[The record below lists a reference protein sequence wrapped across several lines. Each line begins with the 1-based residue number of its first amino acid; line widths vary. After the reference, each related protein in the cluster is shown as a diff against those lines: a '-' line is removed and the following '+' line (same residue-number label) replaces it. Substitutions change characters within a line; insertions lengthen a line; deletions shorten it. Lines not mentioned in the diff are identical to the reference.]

1 MPRARTSLMQS
12 LELAGIAYRRRI
24 RRLLEGEVQG
34 NIGNS
39 RRQQQQ
45 APTEERQRQDTEQ
58 PVPIEQQRPD
68 HAEVQIQRE
77 QNNFAFFMKIFGI
90 LVSIAIIFFAIAWLS
105 CWIYIYAGKIC
116 EISCTERWNNLHRR
130 NPLDFKAWKKILCP
144 FVVENNCTYPL
155 RITLIDISDKFIP
168 YNQNELWIS
177 NNMYGSY
184 FLHANFEQCAS
195 EYQKYKKE
203 NREIEYFFHDPS
215 THAVQ
220 RKHEL
225 RNTSSP
231 YLSIFKN
238 GCKYRSEAVRKQTT
252 FFSIRHFIEN
262 QELLTRSL
270 VFQLFG
276 ANKSDCFPTRIF
288 RELLT
293 FITAI
298 DFKTGCYEFSN
309 TSPSHENLSIE
320 QAFFR
325 GKTFVSDDDMTYLS
339 DWILFR
345 FSVYFLFLYIAYTV
359 WGLTRQM
366 LTLGNMYYFAAN
378 LKYLQKKVQAMYGVL
393 LLSQPIK
400 HWQIIF

>member
-1 MPRARTSLMQS
+1 M
-12 LELAGIAYRRRI
+12 
-24 RRLLEGEVQG
+24 LLFLLLSV
-34 NIGNS
+34 
-39 RRQQQQ
+39 
-45 APTEERQRQDTEQ
+45 
-58 PVPIEQQRPD
+58 
-68 HAEVQIQRE
+68 
-77 QNNFAFFMKIFGI
+77 FGI
-90 LVSIAIIFFAIAWLS
+90 LVSIAINFFAIAWLS

-366 LTLGNMYYFAAN
+366 LTLGNMYYFCRKPQIPPEESPSYVWSPSLISTNKTLADYF
-378 LKYLQKKVQAMYGVL
+378 LKIACFRKFYSVGSSYITASACFSYVRTVL
-393 LLSQPIK
+393 FISFSE
-400 HWQIIF
+400 HDIIFRIFEYEQYLCMLYF